1 MGDPSLFIQAVTQA
15 WYYNNDCD
23 YSLTL
28 ITCDSGILTSHEPFH
43 FTMNLIIVFYSSF
56 LILIFF
62 KMFLKKKT
70 KQIKKYK
77 KTQIYSKTLFK
88 TQKQTSFQCFF
99 VLSLFNL
106 GIVRQ
111 CGSIVF
117 LRFLKFL
124 VLN

>member
-1 MGDPSLFIQAVTQA
+1 
-15 WYYNNDCD
+15 
-23 YSLTL
+23 
-28 ITCDSGILTSHEPFH
+28 
-43 FTMNLIIVFYSSF
+43 
-56 LILIFF
+56 
-62 KMFLKKKT
+62 MFLKKKT

-99 VLSLFNL
+99 VLGLFNL

-111 CGSIVF
+111 CGPIVF
-117 LRFLKFL
+117 LRFLIFL